1 MGNIKFS
8 SYVESSLFSSLIVAW
23 YKENH
28 RKLPWRETNDPYKIW
43 LSEVIL
49 QQTRVAQ
56 GLAYYLRFVETY
68 PTVNELANA
77 DEEAILRLWQG
88 LGYYSRARNMHKTA
102 QFIHNELNGSFP
114 CSYKDLIKLKGV
126 GPYTAAAIASLA
138 FNEAV
143 AVVDGNVYRVLSRFL
158 GEQTDISHSGAYRVF
173 FELAMSL
180 LPKNDA
186 ALFNQAIMEFGAMQC
201 VPQSPKCEICPLQ
214 LHCYAFKHSLQRS
227 LPVKTKKTKVRE
239 RFFWYLVLRHEN
251 TFFLQKR
258 NETDIWANLYDFYM
272 IETDLATEFDAVP
285 IPEILEITTI
295 TVAETIKHVLSH
307 QRLFVSFAVVDLAS
321 TEGLGSENFYTLDEI
336 IKLPKPILIDNFI
349 QKNRLNLFEN

>member
-1 MGNIKFS
+1 MGNINFS
-8 SYVESSLFSSLIVAW
+8 SYAENSPFSSLLVAW

-68 PTVNELANA
+68 PTISDLANA
-77 DEEAILRLWQG
+77 NEEAVLRLWQG

-102 QFIHNELNGSFP
+102 QFIHNNLNGIFP
-114 CSYKDLIKLKGV
+114 SSYKDLIKLKGV

-158 GEQTDISHSGAYRVF
+158 GEKTDISHSGAYRVF

-180 LPKNDA
+180 LPKNNA
-186 ALFNQAIMEFGAMQC
+186 ALFNQAIMEFGATQC
-201 VPQSPKCEICPLQ
+201 APQLPKCETCPLQ

-227 LPVKTKKTKVRE
+227 FPVKSKKTKVRE
-239 RFFWYLVLRHEN
+239 RFFWYLILRHKN

-258 NETDIWANLYDFYM
+258 NETDIWANLYDFYLL
-272 IETDLATEFDAVP
+272 ETDLATEFDALSM
-285 IPEILEITTI
+285 PETLEITTI
-295 TVAETIKHVLSH
+295 TIAETAKHVLSH

-321 TEGLGSENFYTLDEI
+321 TEGLGSDNFYTIDEVM
-336 IKLPKPILIDNFI
+336 KLPKPILIDNFI
-349 QKNRLNLFEN
+349 QKNLIH